1 MRNDIL
7 SVGAFPP
14 KNDYLWVTWSILL
27 ACNYSCR
34 YCQVKDK
41 GFASRETIDKTISFL
56 QNAPQKIKDVTL
68 FGGEPSIH
76 PNVLYTIEKLKTF
89 CRNVYIFT
97 NLSSSTE
104 DIQKLINTKVKF
116 SLSYHSD
123 VIPAQDFLEKLS
135 YLYDNG
141 GDIDFIN
148 VMMVYGKEEENEK
161 VCSYCRERNIK
172 HRLLPV
178 YTEGGKVNWVQSVIY
193 SRRPDV
199 NAIRNTIVAKEN
211 KTLVLS
217 EQECISL
224 NMVNFLGFRCFAGV
238 RSLFIDHKGN
248 VFRCQGDMNTGIK
261 FCTVDDVYPRLEA
274 YICPHKECTCE
285 YYIPKE
291 IKEGLA
297 DKLLEGVE

>member
-14 KNDYLWVTWSILL
+14 RNDYLWVTWSILS

-34 YCQVKDK
+34 YCQVK
-41 GFASRETIDKTISFL
+41 GTEISSNQIVEETLRFIK
-56 QNAPQKIKDVTL
+56 NAPQQIKDVTL
-68 FGGEPSIH
+68 FGGEPSLH
-76 PNVLYTIEKLKTF
+76 PMLFDIIKTLQSF
-89 CRNVYIFT
+89 CRRVVIFT
-97 NLSSSTE
+97 NLSSSKE
-104 DIQKLINTKVKF
+104 KIQKMIDIGIEF

-123 VIPAQDFLEKLS
+123 VLSADEFLDKLEYLYTHNGRIDFL
-135 YLYDNG
+135 
-141 GDIDFIN
+141 N
-148 VMMVYGKEEENEK
+148 VMMVYGKEKENEK

-178 YTEGGKVNWVQSVIY
+178 YMEGGKIDWVQSIIY

-211 KTLVLS
+211 KTLILS

-224 NMVNFLGFRCFAGV
+224 NMVNFLGYRCYAGM
-238 RSLFIDHKGN
+238 RSVYIDHNGS
-248 VFRCQGDMNTGIK
+248 VFRCNADMNKDIK
-261 FCTVDDVYPRLEA
+261 FCSVFDTFPKLEA